1 MPVQAIDPARVAIYI
16 RWSTDDQSEGT
27 TLAVQEER
35 CRHFLLSQGWIYD
48 EGRIYIDE
56 GYSGGNMERPA
67 LTRLRADVGREAVQ
81 CVVVYKIDRLSRS
94 VVDIVDLVLKEWE
107 GRCFVRSTTEEINTL
122 TPAGKMFFYLLISF
136 AEYERNL
143 IRERT
148 MSGKVKRAEQG
159 FNPGFRPPFGFVRG
173 PTPGTFAVVEDEAA
187 VVREVFAAYVG
198 GAGPAEIARGLGG
211 RAGSGRAWTALAVR
225 RMLGNPA
232 YAGVLAYG
240 RRRTAMLARAEGA
253 FPAIVDRGL
262 WEAAQA
268 LRRGRGRD
276 RAAGAGTAE
285 TPETTGPPP
294 PRATPYLLSGLA
306 FCPCGAPV
314 VGKGAGRHR
323 YYCCARRR
331 LEGKAGCAARH
342 IPAGEADEALAVQVR
357 TLLTASGVTEQ
368 LARALAAQR
377 AGRSA
382 QAVARVRRQ
391 LSGLEARRRRLGAD
405 YRSGALPAHLY
416 ARELA
421 ALDSEEQEARSHL
434 EQEPPAPLPI
444 DDLWA
449 HLPTPRRRW
458 LLERLAESIMLE
470 RGESGSAR
478 LAIRWRTDLPDA
490 VVAIVN
496 QLVGGG
502 DHLS

>member
-1 MPVQAIDPARVAIYI
+1 MPVQAIDPGRVAIYI

-27 TLAVQEER
+27 TLAVQLER
-35 CRHFLLSQGWIYD
+35 CRHFLLSQGWTYD

-56 GYSGGNMERPA
+56 GYSGGNLERPA
-67 LTRLRADVGREAVQ
+67 LMRLRADVASGAVQ

-122 TPAGKMFFYLLISF
+122 TPAGKIFFYLLISF

-173 PTPGTFAVVEDEAA
+173 PAPGTFAVAEDEAA

-198 GAGPAEIARGLGG
+198 GTGPAEIARGLGA

-240 RRRTAMLARAEGA
+240 RRRDAMLARAEGA
-253 FPAIVDRGL
+253 FPAIVDREL

-268 LRRGRGRD
+268 LRRGRGRGNGK
-276 RAAGAGTAE
+276 GA
-285 TPETTGPPP
+285 
-294 PRATPYLLSGLA
+294 PRASPYLLSGVA
-306 FCPCGAPV
+306 RCPCGAPV

-331 LEGKAGCAARH
+331 AEGKAGCAARH
-342 IPAGEADEALAVQVR
+342 VPAAEADQALAGQVR

-368 LARALAAQR
+368 LARALTAHQ

-382 QAVARVRRQ
+382 RAAARVGRQ
-391 LSGLEARRRRLGAD
+391 LSGLEARRRRLDAD
-405 YRSGALPAHLY
+405 YRGGALPAHLY
-416 ARELA
+416 TRELA
-421 ALDSEEQEARSHL
+421 ALDSEEQEARAHL
-434 EQEPPAPLPI
+434 EQEHPAPLPI

-449 HLPTPRRRW
+449 SLPTLRRRW
-458 LLERLAESIMLE
+458 LLEKLAESITLE
-470 RGESGSAR
+470 RAETGGAC
-478 LAIRWRTDLPDA
+478 LAIRWCTDLPGA
-490 VVAIVN
+490 LVSIIN
-496 QLVGGG
+496 QLVGGKE
-502 DHLS
+502 HLS